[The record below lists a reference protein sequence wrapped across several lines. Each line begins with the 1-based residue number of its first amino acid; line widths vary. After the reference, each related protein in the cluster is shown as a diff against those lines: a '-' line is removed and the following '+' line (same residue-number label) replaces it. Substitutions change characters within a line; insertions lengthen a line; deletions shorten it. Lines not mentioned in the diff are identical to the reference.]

1 MAGQTT
7 GTGCAGRIGG
17 HMKFDIKT
25 WIRVALMVVLTAA
38 ALSCSNEI
46 TKSASP
52 VELVVTNT
60 QTLQHIDLQAG
71 ATNCNQNVG
80 TINVRAILKNPSTA
94 SQQFND
100 VRIRSYYVSY
110 VRTDGGTHVPAPF
123 SRSIDVLVPAT
134 GTSTGLG
141 TFLIL
146 QSDAVTQAPFVS
158 LLPTNGGRDVETGR
172 STIGMDVIVQVF
184 GETLAGSNVSGSTR
198 LPLDF
203 CYQCSGC
210 S

>member
-1 MAGQTT
+1 
-7 GTGCAGRIGG
+7 
-17 HMKFDIKT
+17 MKFDIKT

-38 ALSCSNEI
+38 ALSCSSEI

-60 QTLQHIDLQAG
+60 QTLQKIDLQPG
-71 ATNCNQNVG
+71 ATNCDQNVG
-80 TINVRAILKNPSTA
+80 TIDVRAILKNPSGDVN
-94 SQQFND
+94 QQFND
-100 VRIRSYYVSY
+100 VRIRSYHVSY

-123 SRSIDVLVPAT
+123 TRSMDLLVPAS
-134 GTSTGLG
+134 GTATGLG
-141 TFLIL
+141 TFIIL
-146 QSDAVTQAPFVS
+146 QTDAITQAPFVS

-172 STIGMDVIVQVF
+172 TTIRMDVIVQVF

-198 LPLDF
+198 FPLDF